1 MDKQELTPNE
11 KHKSSVF
18 SLLFS
23 NPDILR
29 ELYSAIEGVPLPP
42 DIPININTL
51 SDALIKGKI
60 NDISFLIDNRLVV
73 LIEHQSTI
81 NSNMPLRILQ
91 YITKIYEKTIDFTN
105 VYREKQIKY
114 PKPKFIVLYNGEKP
128 YPDKKEL
135 RFSDAFLNTEGLTE
149 NDEMT
154 LELVVQVY
162 NINHGHNP
170 EIQQKCKTLNS
181 YSYFIDKIREYEK
194 TGLTLANS
202 VECAVKYCIERN
214 VLKDFLREHGS
225 EMSNMLFYEY
235 DFDTHMA
242 VIREETR
249 EERSE
254 EIALNLLAKGST
266 HEFIHEVTGLDP
278 VVISRLQRGT
288 DQR

>member
-1 MDKQELTPNE
+1 METTNHEQNFQPNRE
-11 KHKSSVF
+11 HKSSVF

-29 ELYSAIEGVPLPP
+29 ELYSAIEGITLPP

-73 LIEHQSTI
+73 ITEHQSTI

-91 YITKIYEKTIDFTN
+91 YATKIYEKTIDFTN
-105 VYREKQIKY
+105 VYKEKQIKY
-114 PKPKFIVLYNGEKP
+114 PKPKFIVLYNGEKS
-128 YPDKKEL
+128 YPDKEVL
-135 RFSDAFLNTEGLTE
+135 RFSDGFMNTEGLTE

-170 EIQQKCKTLNS
+170 EIQEKCKTLNS
-181 YSYFIDKIREYEK
+181 YSYFINKIREYQK

-202 VECAVKYCIERN
+202 VECAVKYCVERN
-214 VLKDFLREHGS
+214 VLKDFLKEHGS
-225 EMSNMLFYEY
+225 EVSNLLFYEY

-242 VIREETR
+242 VIREEGR
-249 EERSE
+249 EEGRE
-254 EIALNLLAKGST
+254 EIARNLLAAGSSV
-266 HEFIHEVTGLDP
+266 EFIQKITGLDLI
-278 VVISRLQRGT
+278 VIRELSR
-288 DQR
+288 